1 MEISLSAELMA
12 ILEKLVST
20 FSGLRYQ
27 YLFAIIPAI
36 FMFVFYIFLVYKP
49 SFDSIRR
56 WWRIKIFERKTNG
69 TVVSLVHTNPTSL
82 FNMFK
87 LPMITL
93 DDSQKVLRALK
104 DIPED
109 CPMHLLLHT
118 PGGMVIAA
126 EQIARAIKNRKGQV
140 HAYIPQYA
148 MSGGTLVALACDSI
162 HMGGNAL
169 LGPLDP
175 QLGIGLFEMYPAASL
190 VKALETENPNR
201 EDKTLILADIAGKAL
216 AQMKTTVAEILEDRM
231 GSEKAGE
238 LAGKLCNGNW
248 THDYGINLERALELG
263 LPVDG
268 EMPEEIN
275 KIVETYPCA
284 SSVFYKKHK
293 KKDGDV
299 GDGSIR
305 VTL

>member
-27 YLFAIIPAI
+27 YLIAIIPAI
-36 FMFVFYIFLVYKP
+36 AMFALYIFLVYKP
-49 SFDSIRR
+49 NFNSVKR
-56 WWRIKIFERKTNG
+56 WWYIRGFERKAGG
-69 TVVSLVHTNPTSL
+69 TIVSVVHSNPTSL
-82 FNMFK
+82 FDMFK

-93 DDSQKVLRALK
+93 DDSQKVMRALK
-104 DIPED
+104 DTPED
-109 CPMHLLLHT
+109 HPIFLILHT

-126 EQIARAIKNRKGQV
+126 EQIARAIKNRKGEV

-148 MSGGTLVALACDSI
+148 MSGGTLVALACNSI
-162 HMGGNAL
+162 HMGDNAL

-190 VKALETENPNR
+190 VKALEIENPNR

-216 AQMKTTVAEILEDRM
+216 AQMKTTVTEILEDRI
-231 GSEKAGE
+231 GQKRAGE

-263 LPVDG
+263 MLVDG
-268 EMPEEIN
+268 EMPEEIS
-275 KIVETYPCA
+275 KIAETFPCA
-284 SSVFYKKHK
+284 SSVSYKKYK
-293 KKDGDV
+293 KKDGDN
-299 GDGSIR
+299 SIR

>member
-1 MEISLSAELMA
+1 MEISLSTELMA
-12 ILEKLVST
+12 ILERLISIFSKLQ
-20 FSGLRYQ
+20 YQ
-27 YLFAIIPAI
+27 YLAAIIPVVA
-36 FMFVFYIFLVYKP
+36 MFVVYILLIYRP
-49 SFDSIRR
+49 SFDSIKR
-56 WWRIKIFERKTNG
+56 WWRSRCFEKKTGG

-82 FNMFK
+82 FNIFK

-93 DDSQKVLRALK
+93 DDSQKVMRALK
-104 DIPED
+104 DTPED
-109 CPMHLLLHT
+109 RPIHLMLHT

-162 HMGGNAL
+162 HMGDNAL

-190 VKALETENPNR
+190 VKALEVENPNR

-216 AQMKTTVAEILEDRM
+216 VQMKTTVTEILEDRM
-231 GSEKAGE
+231 GHEKAGE
-238 LAGKLCNGNW
+238 LAGKLCGGSW

-268 EMPEEIN
+268 KMPEEIS
-275 KIVETYPCA
+275 KIAETYPCA
-284 SSVFYKKHK
+284 SSVSYKKHK
-293 KKDGDV
+293 KKDGDT
-299 GDGSIR
+299 GDNSIR